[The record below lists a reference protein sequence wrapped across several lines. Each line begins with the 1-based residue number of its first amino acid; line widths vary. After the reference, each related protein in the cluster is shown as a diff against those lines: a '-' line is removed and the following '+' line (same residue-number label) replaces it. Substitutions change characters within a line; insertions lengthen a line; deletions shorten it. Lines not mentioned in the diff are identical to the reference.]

1 MKLSELVEKY
11 IELRDKKA
19 QLKAAYDADKKPLDE
34 TLEKIEAALLKT
46 FDTAGLDSIKT
57 PFGTAYTSTS
67 TMASVADPD
76 TFMEFVKK
84 HEAYHLMEKRC
95 SKLAVEQFKAVH
107 GDIPPGINWRE
118 ERTVNVRRAS

>member
-11 IELRDKKA
+11 IQLRDKKSK
-19 QLKAAYDADKKPLDE
+19 LKAEYDSQKATLDG

-46 FDTAGLDSIKT
+46 FEQAGLDSIKT

-84 HEAYHLMEKRC
+84 NEAFHLIEKRC
-95 SKLAVEQFKAVH
+95 SKIAVEQYKAIH